1 MPRINTTKNK
11 TENTFPMSI
20 CFFYVSLIFIKALL
34 DIFILIL
41 EETVVLIK
49 IPSLHYFILL
59 DICLKFCHN
68 LRMTSRVEK
77 RVLRDHHDLDL

>member
-34 DIFILIL
+34 HIFILIL

-49 IPSLHYFILL
+49 IPSLHYFILNVQLSLNFL
-59 DICLKFCHN
+59 DN
-68 LRMTSRVEK
+68 LLLHLLHRDFLAS
-77 RVLRDHHDLDL
+77 VLASQ